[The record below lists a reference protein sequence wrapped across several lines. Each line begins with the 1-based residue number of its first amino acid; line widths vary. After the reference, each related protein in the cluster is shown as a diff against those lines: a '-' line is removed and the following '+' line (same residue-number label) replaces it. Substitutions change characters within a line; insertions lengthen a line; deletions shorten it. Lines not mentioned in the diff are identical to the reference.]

1 MHYYLTTTIFSL
13 LCAGAQAYDYLT
25 ATALVT
31 NAANQSAL
39 ECWRLSTPLVDS
51 SEPGIAGSLRFN
63 FNASSASYTIIP
75 PRFNGGRHNDPTPQL
90 VVYTSG
96 LAHIS
101 LPSSKDEAWFIGGNQ
116 GILIATDMTGG
127 GHITEYPSE
136 QYTSVITVPFPDG
149 LVPAHE
155 KVSSGACHFS
165 SIGGR
170 SLEDR
175 LWH

>member
-1 MHYYLTTTIFSL
+1 MHFYLTTTVLAL
-13 LCAGAQAYDYLT
+13 LCASAQAYDYLT

-31 NAANQSAL
+31 NAANESAL
-39 ECWRLSTPLVDS
+39 ECWRFATPLVDS

-75 PRFNGGRHNDPTPQL
+75 PRFNGSRHNSPAPQL

-101 LPSSKDEAWFIGGNQ
+101 LPSSKDEEWFIGGNQ
-116 GILIATDMTGG
+116 GLLVAADTTGE

-136 QYTSVITVPFPDG
+136 QYTSVLTIPFPDG
-149 LVPAHE
+149 MVPAHE
-155 KVSSGACHFS
+155 KLSSGACHFS
-165 SIGGR
+165 SIGAR
-170 SLEDR
+170 SPQDR
-175 LWH
+175 MWH

>member
-1 MHYYLTTTIFSL
+1 MHSYLAITVLAL
-13 LCAGAQAYDYLT
+13 LCATAQAYDYLT

-31 NAANQSAL
+31 NAANESAL
-39 ECWRLSTPLVDS
+39 ECWRFATPLIDS

-75 PRFNGGRHNDPTPQL
+75 PRFNGSIHNSPTPQL

-101 LPSSKDEAWFIGGNQ
+101 LPSSKDQAWFIGGNQ
-116 GILIATDMTGG
+116 GVLVAADTTGE

-136 QYTSVITVPFPDG
+136 QSTTVLTIPFPDG
-149 LVPAHE
+149 MVPAHV

-170 SLEDR
+170 SLQDR
-175 LWH
+175 MWV

>member
-1 MHYYLTTTIFSL
+1 MHLYLTATIGALLFATT
-13 LCAGAQAYDYLT
+13 QAYDYLT

-39 ECWRLSTPLVDS
+39 ECWRFATPLIDS
-51 SEPGIAGSLRFN
+51 SQPGIAGSLSITFN
-63 FNASSASYTIIP
+63 TSSASYTIIP
-75 PRFNGGRHNDPTPQL
+75 PRFNGSIHNSPVPQL

-101 LPSSKDEAWFIGGNQ
+101 LPSSTDEAWFIGGNQ
-116 GILIATDMTGG
+116 GLLVAADTTGH

-136 QYTSVITVPFPDG
+136 QSTTAVTIPFINGTVPDH
-149 LVPAHE
+149 V

-170 SLEDR
+170 SLQDR
-175 LWH
+175 MWI